1 MTLPTL
7 ALGGTAHGGTALS
20 GTALSGASPWALAA
34 LAWLALLGVPLAV
47 IDVRS
52 RRLPDRLTFPAF
64 AGVIAL
70 LGAGALAGRQ
80 PGHFGQ
86 AILGATALAG
96 FYLVLMVIRPGGMG
110 LGDVKLAASVG
121 AVLAWASWQA
131 LVAGTFLAFALAAVC
146 GLALMAMGQATRG
159 SQLPFGPFL
168 LIGALSAIIVV

>member
-7 ALGGTAHGGTALS
+7 ALGGAAQGGTAL
-20 GTALSGASPWALAA
+20 GGASPWELAA

-52 RRLPDRLTFPAF
+52 RRLPDWLTIPAF

-96 FYLVLMVIRPGGMG
+96 FYLALMVIRPGGMG

-121 AVLAWASWQA
+121 AVLAWASWEA
-131 LVAGTFLAFALAAVC
+131 LLAGTFLAFALAAVC
-146 GLALMAMGQATRG
+146 GLALMAMGRATRG

-168 LIGALSAIIVV
+168 LIGALGAIIVV